1 LIIGASEKLAE
12 VYLSQFLGSGIEHF
26 FPYLLAMVFLIF
38 RPYGLF
44 GDEIIERV

>member
-1 LIIGASEKLAE
+1 M
-12 VYLSQFLGSGIEHF
+12 SGIESF
-26 FPYLLAMVFLIF
+26 FGYALAMLVLLV